1 MHRSHI
7 DPNGKDGVATG
18 GGGMS
23 SNGSLSGAASSAS
36 ISGTDS
42 IDGNN
47 GVGGNDSTANTLQ
60 DSLNEKLSKVEE
72 RHSFWQK
79 IRCCVRFIEKD
90 GMMKLNE
97 YYFLK

>member
-42 IDGNN
+42 IDGN

-60 DSLNEKLSKVEE
+60 DTLNEKLSKVQCGASVSVENLL
-72 RHSFWQK
+72 K
-79 IRCCVRFIEKD
+79 IVSRELPCCPSK
-90 GMMKLNE
+90 
-97 YYFLK
+97 